1 MADKLHFELVS
12 PERLLFSADV
22 ETVNVPG
29 AEGDLGIL
37 VDHAPLVALLRP
49 GVVEVVAEGKVSA
62 RLFVRGGFAQVTPE
76 GLTVLAEEAVD
87 LAKVSKADL
96 QDKLKSAE
104 ADLAASADDS
114 QRIRSEAQVAAIKQV
129 LEAA

>member
-22 ETVNVPG
+22 ETVTVPG

-49 GVVEVVAEGKVSA
+49 GVVEVQAGGKVTA

-87 LAKVSKADL
+87 LATVSKADL
-96 QDKLKSAE
+96 QDKLKGAE
-104 ADLAASADDS
+104 ADLAASADDN
-114 QRIRSEAQVAAIKQV
+114 QRIRAEAQVAAIRQV